1 MIGSV
6 RLELHLPGCRS
17 LKDKR
22 GILRRFLEGTRR
34 TYGVAIAEVDAQD
47 EWQRAVVEAAAVA
60 NERAHLHSV
69 LTHVVNDA
77 DRGGEI
83 ILTHCDMSV

>member
-6 RLELHLPGCRS
+6 RLEFHLPACHS
-17 LKDKR
+17 LKEKR
-22 GILRRFLEGTRR
+22 GVLRHFMEHTRR
-34 TYGVAIAEVDAQD
+34 TYSIAIAEIDAQD

-69 LTHVVNDA
+69 LSRVVNEAERPGDM
-77 DRGGEI
+77 
-83 ILTHCDMSV
+83 ILVNCELSV